1 MSVYTLTGLLNAHRA
16 VILGHVPVDYA
27 GLAISAVIT
36 LVIFISGIL
45 YLRRTEKYFADL
57 V

>member
-1 MSVYTLTGLLNAHRA
+1 
-16 VILGHVPVDYA
+16 VDYA